1 MVMNTQRMR
10 RYDTTTRRWYGCSDA
25 QGGWT
30 HPMIRCQGTSR
41 VHRRWRTNRPTR
53 HKAPVATSPSKVN
66 PGTDLLGWTLG
77 TILVA
82 IHHFLRVTRKGFKK
96 PNSMNLGWHQVC
108 LNQKNLEIIGQEDT
122 CPIGSPF
129 FGVHLSMFLLVVPR
143 FAAYVVISSCCIGVF
158 LGHAP
163 MICIHSSHSPPI

>member
-108 LNQKNLEIIGQEDT
+108 LNQKKSGDYRSGRYVSDWISFLW
-122 CPIGSPF
+122 CPPFNVFVGRSPF
-129 FGVHLSMFLLVVPR
+129 RCL
-143 FAAYVVISSCCIGVF
+143 CCN
-158 LGHAP
+158 
-163 MICIHSSHSPPI
+163 

>member
-96 PNSMNLGWHQVC
+96 TKLYESGVTSSLLKSKKIWRLSVRKIRVRLDLLSLVSTFQCFCWSFPFRC
-108 LNQKNLEIIGQEDT
+108 L
-122 CPIGSPF
+122 
-129 FGVHLSMFLLVVPR
+129 
-143 FAAYVVISSCCIGVF
+143 CCN
-158 LGHAP
+158 
-163 MICIHSSHSPPI
+163 